1 MGQALTIFNKKSRYL
16 GIDIS
21 ATAVKLVELSRAG
34 GRFQVEAYGTEPLPE
49 GTMDQGKRI

>member
-1 MGQALTIFNKKSRYL
+1 MTLFNKKSRYL